1 MRAFLLAAG
10 RGTRFRPVTEAIPK
24 PLFPFL
30 NVALIRQHLAH
41 LARHGVLEAGINLHH
56 LGEKIERELGDGAP
70 DFGKLRFFPEP
81 RILGTAGALR
91 NAADWLSAEDFLVV
105 NTDTAITPDI
115 PALVHTHRT
124 TGRAATLLLVEN
136 RNPDRYTPLQA
147 EGDRITAFGVRGAGS
162 LLYTGVC
169 VMSPRVLPL
178 IPAGET
184 SLVADLWAPLL
195 AGGREEIGWL
205 AHRGPY
211 ADLGRPSDFLGASL
225 EALDRGGPFPEAGG
239 QFDSAHR
246 VLSRDASAFGRL
258 EASRSVLGCLT
269 AGRGAS
275 IADSAVWD
283 GVEIGAGARVRGCLA
298 AGGKIPAGASFENAL
313 LWPGKGGFACPHP
326 LV

>member
-41 LARHGVLEAGINLHH
+41 LARNGVLEAGVNLHH

-70 DFGKLRFFPEP
+70 DFGQLRFFPEP

-91 NAADWLSAEDFLVV
+91 NAADWLSPDDFLVV

-124 TGRAATLLLVEN
+124 AGRAATLLLVEN
-136 RNPDRYTPLQA
+136 RDPDRYTPLQA
-147 EGDRITAFGVRGAGS
+147 EGDRITAIGVRGARP

-169 VMSPRVLPL
+169 VMSPRVLSL

-184 SLVADLWAPLL
+184 SLVADLWVPLL

-205 AHRGPY
+205 AHRGPF

-225 EALDRGGPFPEAGG
+225 EALDRGGPFPQAGG
-239 QFDSAHR
+239 RFDPARR
-246 VLSRDASAFGRL
+246 VLSRETSSGF
-258 EASRSVLGCLT
+258 EVSRSVLGRMT
-269 AGRGAS
+269 AGHGAS
-275 IADSAVWD
+275 ITDSAVWD
-283 GVEIGAGARVRGCLA
+283 GVEIGAGARIRGCLA
-298 AGGKIPAGASFENAL
+298 AGGKVPAGTRFDNAL
-313 LWPGKGGFACPHP
+313 LWPGEDGLARAHP

>member
-10 RGTRFRPVTEAIPK
+10 LGTRFRPVTEAIPK

-41 LARHGVLEAGINLHH
+41 LRRQGIVEAGINLHH
-56 LGEKIERELGDGAP
+56 LGEKIESELGDGAP
-70 DFGKLRFFPEP
+70 DLGKLRFFPEL

-115 PALVHTHRT
+115 LALVRAHRT

-136 RNPDRYTPLQA
+136 RDPDRYTPLQA
-147 EGDRITAFGVRGAGS
+147 EGDRITAFGVRGS
-162 LLYTGVC
+162 RPLLYTGVC
-169 VMSPRVLPL
+169 MMSPRVLGL

-195 AGGREEIGWL
+195 AGRREEIGWV
-205 AHRGPY
+205 AHPGPF

-239 QFDSAHR
+239 QFDTARR
-246 VLSRDASAFGRL
+246 VLSHEAPVGFG
-258 EASRSVLGCLT
+258 ASRSVLGRMT
-269 AGRGAS
+269 AGSGAS
-275 IADSAVWD
+275 ITDSVIWD
-283 GVEIGAGARVRGCLA
+283 GAAIGSGARIRGCLV
-298 AGGKIPAGASFENAL
+298 AGGRIPAGSVFDNAL
-313 LWPGKGGFACPHP
+313 LWPGEDGLARPQP

>member
-10 RGTRFRPVTEAIPK
+10 RGTRFRPVTETIPK

-41 LARHGVLEAGINLHH
+41 LRRHGVLEAGVNLHH
-56 LGEKIERELGDGAP
+56 LGEKIERELGDGAS
-70 DFGKLRFFPEP
+70 DFDELRFFPEP

-91 NAADWLSAEDFLVV
+91 NAADWLSAEEFLVV
-105 NTDTAITPDI
+105 NTDTAIAPDI
-115 PALVHTHRT
+115 PALIRAHRT

-147 EGDRITAFGVRGAGS
+147 EGDRITAFGVRSGRP

-169 VMSPRVLPL
+169 VMSPRVLSL

-184 SLVADLWAPLL
+184 ALVADLWAPLL
-195 AGGREEIGWL
+195 AGRREEIGWL
-205 AHRGPY
+205 AHRGPF
-211 ADLGRPSDFLGASL
+211 ADLGRPGDFLGASL
-225 EALDRGGPFPEAGG
+225 EALDRGGPFPEASG
-239 QFDSAHR
+239 QFDPVRR
-246 VLSRDASAFGRL
+246 VLSREVSGAF
-258 EASRSVLGCLT
+258 EASRSVLGRIT

-275 IADSAVWD
+275 VTDCAVWD
-283 GVEIGAGARVRGCLA
+283 GVEIGAGARLRGCLA
-298 AGGKIPAGASFENAL
+298 AGGEIPAGARFDNAL
-313 LWPGKGGFACPHP
+313 LWPGEGGVARPHP